1 MDIESRTGSTQ
12 GSPEFFTG
20 DVWVNSIAAPKFP
33 GQRAIAALVRFAPC
47 ARTAWHSHA
56 LGQTLHVV
64 SGVALLGTRDG
75 QVIRAYPGQTIYT
88 PPDFMSHLA
97 VLDQGDDPA
106 TTTVWLEHVE
116 DADYLRSTIPG
127 EEIP

>member
-12 GSPEFFTG
+12 GSPEFSQET
-20 DVWVNSIAAPKFP
+20 VWVNSIAAPKFP

-75 QVIRAYPGQTIYT
+75 QVIRAYPRTDHLHPAGRGALAWSDAGGLHVT
-88 PPDFMSHLA
+88 PS
-97 VLDQGDDPA
+97 G
-106 TTTVWLEHVE
+106 
-116 DADYLRSTIPG
+116 PG
-127 EEIP
+127 PGR

>member
-88 PPDFMSHLA
+88 PP
-97 VLDQGDDPA
+97 GDDPA

>member
-47 ARTAWHSHA
+47 ARAAWHSPAGDPRWPGDQGIPRTDHLHPAGRGA
-56 LGQTLHVV
+56 LAWSDAGGLHVTP
-64 SGVALLGTRDG
+64 SG
-75 QVIRAYPGQTIYT
+75 PG
-88 PPDFMSHLA
+88 
-97 VLDQGDDPA
+97 
-106 TTTVWLEHVE
+106 
-116 DADYLRSTIPG
+116 PG
-127 EEIP
+127 R